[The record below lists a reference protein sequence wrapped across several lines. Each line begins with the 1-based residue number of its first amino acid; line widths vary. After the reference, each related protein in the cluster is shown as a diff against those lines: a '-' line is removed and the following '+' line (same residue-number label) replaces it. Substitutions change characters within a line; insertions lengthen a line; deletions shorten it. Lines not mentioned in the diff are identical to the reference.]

1 MKKVQFSFEKTKII
15 ENLNAQKIE
24 KKTLLQKLQVELK
37 KLKSELKVIRNKLLK
52 HYYDILKVG
61 LDRR

>member
-24 KKTLLQKLQVELK
+24 KKTLIQKIQVELK

-52 HYYDILKVG
+52 HYYEVLKVG

>member
-24 KKTLLQKLQVELK
+24 KKTLIQKLQVELK